1 MRLTDHDASFLY
13 AETASAPMHGAT
25 LCIIEGELGF
35 ETFFNHMAAR
45 IHLIPPYRQ
54 RLAFVP
60 FNLAHPKWVDDP
72 EFDLNFHVRE
82 HVMPKGSSTNDALE
96 AAVRLSERLLDRRR
110 PLWMMYLIT
119 GIEGCTV
126 LILMGHHALVDG
138 ASGIDLS
145 MILFDLQKD
154 ARHPPAPETP
164 WVPAKAQTPME
175 LASEAAIEVA
185 GNWSMQF
192 GNVANL
198 PGRTELLRRAAESMT
213 RFMSEPVIT
222 APWNTAL
229 VGPKRIF
236 RWRKLSFGAFRDIRR
251 SFGGTVNDV
260 VLAVVA
266 ESAARYLV
274 GRKENVKGKH
284 LRIMVPVSV
293 RREDEKGALGN
304 RVSGIFPVF
313 DAEPMEIT
321 ERLRKVRW
329 ETEYIK
335 QNREAQAME
344 LMRETMPS
352 FPPVTMAPTLLVG
365 SAFDP
370 TALAA
375 RFPLPVPPDFVPR
388 LPMVGYNFTCTNIP
402 GVQTQQ
408 YLAGHRIVDSLALL
422 MLAANIGFGIAVVSY
437 NQNLY
442 FNFVADPRLMP
453 DIDQMADGVVQAFDE
468 LLVAA
473 RGQAG
478 QSQSS

>member
-13 AETASAPMHGAT
+13 AETASAPMHGASLYT
-25 LCIIEGELGF
+25 IEGELGF

-45 IHLIPPYRQ
+45 IHLIPRYRQ

-72 EFDLNFHVRE
+72 EFDLKFHVRE
-82 HVMPKGSSTNDALE
+82 HVMPKGSSTDEALE
-96 AAVRLSERLLDRRR
+96 AAVRLSEHLLDRRR
-110 PLWMMYLIT
+110 PLWMMYLIS

-126 LILMGHHALVDG
+126 IISMGHHALVDG

-185 GNWSMQF
+185 DKWNMQF

-198 PGRTELLRRAAESMT
+198 QGRTELLRRAAESMT

-222 APWNTAL
+222 APWNAAL

-236 RWRKLSFGAFRDIRR
+236 RWRKMSFGAFRDIRR

-274 GRKENVKGKH
+274 AHRENVKGKH
-284 LRIMVPVSV
+284 LRVMVPVSV

-313 DAEPMEIT
+313 DAEPMEMT

-329 ETEYIK
+329 ETEHIK

-344 LMRETMPS
+344 LMRETLPS

-422 MLAANIGFGIAVVSY
+422 MLSTNIGFGIAVVSY

-453 DIDQMADGVVQAFDE
+453 DIDQMADGVVQAFEE
-468 LLVAA
+468 LLTAA
-473 RGQAG
+473 HGQAG
-478 QSQSS
+478 QSQPN